1 MSRVVTAEDL
11 RARLGQELDTLKAA
25 KDVLYVS
32 KRGRLA
38 GVLMDVDR
46 YADILERLEFLEDS
60 LAALQ
65 ARDEVDRAVPW
76 SEVRSS

>member
-1 MSRVVTAEDL
+1 MPRVVTAEDL

-65 ARDEVDRAVPW
+65 ARDEVDRAVLW
-76 SEVRSS
+76 SQVRSS